1 MQRMTG
7 MTIALITTGCIF
19 GGTLLGLALRSIVP
33 EHHLK
38 EDSKDTVKVGA
49 GMISMMAALVLG
61 LLVSSA
67 KGKFDSTNAGIT
79 EGGAKVILL
88 DRVLASYGPEAKE
101 VREYLRRGVAAS
113 IELLWPEERSSDSV
127 LSAFE
132 RVAGME
138 RVLEKIRGLQPQTE
152 AQRALREEA
161 QKLCQDLLFIR
172 WLQIEQAQTG
182 LPLLFLVIL
191 LFWLTM
197 LYMSFGLFAPRN
209 ATVLTVM
216 FVGALSL
223 ATAMFLIVEMNHPM
237 GGAIKVSSGPMRKA
251 LEHLG
256 K

>member
-1 MQRMTG
+1 

-19 GGTLLGLALRSIVP
+19 GGTLFGLALRSMLP
-33 EHHLK
+33 DHHLK
-38 EDSKDTVKVGA
+38 EDSKDAVKVGA

-67 KGKFDSTNAGIT
+67 KSKFDSTTTAIT
-79 EGGAKVILL
+79 EGGTKIILL
-88 DRVLASYGPEAKE
+88 DRVLAGYGPETRE
-101 VREYLRRGVAAS
+101 VRESLRRGVVAS
-113 IELLWPEERSSDSV
+113 IELLWPEEGASNSA
-127 LSAFE
+127 LNAFE
-132 RVAGME
+132 RGAAME
-138 RVLEKIRGLQPQTE
+138 KLLGRIRALQPQTGVQHA
-152 AQRALREEA
+152 AQEEA

-182 LPLLFLVIL
+182 LPVPFLVIL

-209 ATVLTVM
+209 ATVLTMM
-216 FVGALSL
+216 FIGALSL